1 MPTYRIFASNPTNFD
16 LYGEIPFS
24 TLDFSD
30 VLNAAGNISITVPL
44 LDSTILPASHV
55 TPGSTAL
62 WVERDG
68 VLVWGG
74 VLWTVDVDLI
84 GQTINMSGEGWLSY
98 YSHRILTS
106 NFDTGQ
112 FSAGTAGADVTLTMW
127 YLLRVAHEEMPGIPA
142 WGYPYPPRSNV
153 PNIDTTAWI
162 ISALNGG
169 VGWTPVG
176 AVLASDVTNIGTMIQ
191 EVCSGTFATS
201 ALDDVP
207 IQTLDYW
214 IEPVWD
220 TANNRP
226 SCAWKFV
233 NNRRGSALA
242 KPLSLT
248 AGVLSLNVTYDAV
261 KMANQVSV
269 LGDGEGDMAPSGSA
283 SVVPT
288 GLFLQT
294 AFSRQLV
301 NPVSCANFAQDAVAA
316 LSKVH
321 VIPQVSLLG
330 ENPAWEY
337 QSYNVGDTFVIG
349 VSQGFID
356 LASTPWRITEKAT
369 SVDASG
375 TEVVTLTVADS
386 VLYE

>member
-1 MPTYRIFASNPTNFD
+1 
-16 LYGEIPFS
+16 
-24 TLDFSD
+24 
-30 VLNAAGNISITVPL
+30 
-44 LDSTILPASHV
+44 
-55 TPGSTAL
+55 
-62 WVERDG
+62 
-68 VLVWGG
+68 
-74 VLWTVDVDLI
+74 
-84 GQTINMSGEGWLSY
+84 
-98 YSHRILTS
+98 
-106 NFDTGQ
+106 
-112 FSAGTAGADVTLTMW
+112 
-127 YLLRVAHEEMPGIPA
+127 MPGIPA

-214 IEPVWD
+214 IEPAWD

-226 SCAWKFV
+226 SCSWKFV

-261 KMANQVSV
+261 NMANQVSV

-330 ENPAWEY
+330 DNPAWEY